1 MVDDPV
7 IARAPEVDPH
17 EPPPAGAV
25 RILRV
30 PLAIKLVGANLLVA
44 LVAWSTTYFHERGN
58 PGSGH
63 MEVVL
68 ALALVTG
75 LAVNLLLVFLALH
88 PVREL
93 ERTVQRLW
101 HGDADARV
109 LRSPVGD
116 PRLDQVGGTLN
127 ALLDNLNQDRE
138 RLHGLASEVIRAQD
152 GERARIGREL
162 HESIAQSLAALTYQ
176 LTAAEN
182 DSRDP
187 TMAARLRAIRIMGT
201 QVLDEVDM
209 LSHTVHPRV
218 LNDLGLVPGLRHLA
232 RTVADAKHA
241 IEVSVSEGREADFRG
256 LGIETASVLYR
267 VAQEAI
273 QNAMRHA
280 QARRIEI
287 SVGAGDDAVSLQ
299 VDDDGIGFS
308 VEEASKRRPGMGLFT
323 MRERVGL
330 VRGEFTVRS
339 ILGKGTSVRVRIPV
353 ARDTFKPVEA
363 LVQ

>member
-1 MVDDPV
+1 
-7 IARAPEVDPH
+7 
-17 EPPPAGAV
+17 
-25 RILRV
+25 
-30 PLAIKLVGANLLVA
+30 
-44 LVAWSTTYFHERGN
+44 
-58 PGSGH
+58 
-63 MEVVL
+63 
-68 ALALVTG
+68 
-75 LAVNLLLVFLALH
+75 
-88 PVREL
+88 
-93 ERTVQRLW
+93 
-101 HGDADARV
+101 
-109 LRSPVGD
+109 
-116 PRLDQVGGTLN
+116 
-127 ALLDNLNQDRE
+127 
-138 RLHGLASEVIRAQD
+138 LASEIIRAQD

-182 DSRDP
+182 DCRDSP
-187 TMAARLRAIRIMGT
+187 MATRLRAIRIMGT
-201 QVLDEVDM
+201 QILDEVDM

-232 RTVADAKHA
+232 RTVADVKHA
-241 IEVSVSEGREADFRG
+241 IEVRVTEGREADFRG

-280 QARRIEI
+280 EARRIEI
-287 SVGAGDDAVSLQ
+287 SVGARDGSVSLE

-330 VRGEFTVRS
+330 VRGEFAVHSVR
-339 ILGKGTSVRVRIPV
+339 GKGTSVRVNIPV